1 MQERVSL
8 AAWNSTNLT
17 ENWTWLAI
25 CRKKRLYLRQNYCLL
40 SMQSIDDNIY
50 NKLRKCGRG
59 SLFSAKN
66 FANVGEPKSVL
77 KALERMTNSGVIIRV
92 TRGIYCYPK
101 IDKVLGQGVIYPTF
115 EEIAQYIAKRD
126 KARIVPTGNHAL
138 NVLGLSTQVPANV
151 VYLTDGSPRRI
162 TLKSGRGIRFIKT
175 APKNLAFKN
184 KLAML
189 LTFALKEI
197 GEGNVT
203 EEQKRHIADLLKNED
218 KSNIEKDYSL
228 MPNWIQ
234 LLISRL
240 YD

>member
-1 MQERVSL
+1 
-8 AAWNSTNLT
+8 
-17 ENWTWLAI
+17 
-25 CRKKRLYLRQNYCLL
+25 
-40 SMQSIDDNIY
+40 MQSIDDKIH
-50 NKLRKCGRG
+50 NKIRKCGRG
-59 SLFSAKN
+59 FIFSAN
-66 FANVGEPKSVL
+66 EFANLGEPKSVL
-77 KALERMTNSGVIIRV
+77 KALERMANSEVIIRV

-101 IDKVLGQGVIYPTF
+101 IDKVLGFDAIYPTF

-126 KARIVPTGNHAL
+126 KARIVPTGSYAL
-138 NVLGLSTQVPANV
+138 NVLGFSTQVPANI
-151 VYLTDGSPRRI
+151 VYLTDGSPRKI
-162 TLKSGRGIRFIKT
+162 MLKSGRGIKFIKT

-203 EEQKRHIADLLKNED
+203 DKQKQHIANLLKNED
-218 KSNIEKDYSL
+218 KTAFEKDYSL

>member
-1 MQERVSL
+1 
-8 AAWNSTNLT
+8 
-17 ENWTWLAI
+17 
-25 CRKKRLYLRQNYCLL
+25 
-40 SMQSIDDNIY
+40 MQSIDDKIY
-50 NKLRKCGRG
+50 NRVRKCGRG
-59 SLFSAKN
+59 LIFSAN
-66 FANVGEPKSVL
+66 DFANIGEPKSVL

-101 IDKVLGQGVIYPTF
+101 IDKVLGLGAIYPTF

-126 KARIVPTGNHAL
+126 KARIVPTGSYAL
-138 NVLGLSTQVPANV
+138 NVLGLSTQVPANI
-151 VYLTDGSPRRI
+151 VYLTDGSPRKI
-162 TLKSGRGIRFIKT
+162 TLKSGRGIKFIKT

-184 KLAML
+184 RLAML

-203 EEQKRHIADLLKNED
+203 EEQKQHIANLLKNED
-218 KSNIEKDYSL
+218 QSAIEKDYSL
-228 MPNWIQ
+228 MPNWIR

>member
-1 MQERVSL
+1 ME
-8 AAWNSTNLT
+8 
-17 ENWTWLAI
+17 
-25 CRKKRLYLRQNYCLL
+25 
-40 SMQSIDDNIY
+40 SIDDKIY
-50 NKLRKCGRG
+50 NKVSKCGRG
-59 SLFSAKN
+59 LIFSAN
-66 FANVGEPKSVL
+66 DFVNIGEPKSVL
-77 KALERMTNSGVIIRV
+77 KALERMTNSSVIIRV

-101 IDKVLGQGVIYPTF
+101 IDKVLGLGAIYPTF

-126 KARIVPTGNHAL
+126 KARIVPTGSYAL
-138 NVLGLSTQVPANV
+138 NVLGLSTQVPANI
-151 VYLTDGSPRRI
+151 VYLTDGSPRKI
-162 TLKSGRGIRFIKT
+162 TLKSGRGIKFIKT

-184 KLAML
+184 RLAML

-203 EEQKRHIADLLKNED
+203 EEQKQHIASLLKNED
-218 KSNIEKDYSL
+218 KSAIEKDYSL

>member
-1 MQERVSL
+1 ML
-8 AAWNSTNLT
+8 
-17 ENWTWLAI
+17 
-25 CRKKRLYLRQNYCLL
+25 CRKKRLYLRHNYRLL
-40 SMQSIDDNIY
+40 YMQSIDDKIY
-50 NKLRKCGRG
+50 NRARKCGRG
-59 SLFSAKN
+59 LIFSAN
-66 FANVGEPKSVL
+66 DFANIGEPKSVL

-101 IDKVLGQGVIYPTF
+101 IDKVLGLGAIYPTF

-126 KARIVPTGNHAL
+126 KARIVPTGSYAL
-138 NVLGLSTQVPANV
+138 NVLGLSTQVPANI
-151 VYLTDGSPRRI
+151 VYLTDGSPRKI
-162 TLKSGRGIRFIKT
+162 TLKSGRGIKFIKT

-184 KLAML
+184 RLAML

-203 EEQKRHIADLLKNED
+203 EEQKQHIANLLKNED
-218 KSNIEKDYSL
+218 KSAIEKDYSL